1 MTVRSISRLGAL
13 MLAAMLLGTPV
24 LAADDPVVAVVNG
37 EEITRSDVEAARENL
52 PREYQAVPM
61 EQLYTLLLTSMID
74 SKLVAADARNRGLDK
89 EAEYQRRLATV
100 ADQLL
105 ERYAVRQVIDAAVS
119 DEKLRAMY
127 DERQSGEQ
135 AVELRARHILV
146 ETADA
151 ATDLIKQLDEG
162 ADFAALAQEHST
174 GPSGPRGG
182 ELGFFGRGQMVGP
195 FEEAAFALEDGQ
207 HSREPV
213 QTQFGFHVIKVEE
226 RRAVTPPSFE
236 DSIDQLRE
244 EAAQFAGQKYV
255 EELRATAEIERFS
268 IDGSKP

>member
-1 MTVRSISRLGAL
+1 
-13 MLAAMLLGTPV
+13 
-24 LAADDPVVAVVNG
+24 
-37 EEITRSDVEAARENL
+37 
-52 PREYQAVPM
+52 
-61 EQLYTLLLTSMID
+61 
-74 SKLVAADARNRGLDK
+74 
-89 EAEYQRRLATV
+89 
-100 ADQLL
+100 
-105 ERYAVRQVIDAAVS
+105 
-119 DEKLRAMY
+119 MY
-127 DERQSGEQ
+127 DERQTGEQ

-146 ETADA
+146 ETGEA
-151 ATDLIKQLDEG
+151 AADLIKQLDEG

-236 DSIDQLRE
+236 DSVDQLRE

-255 EELRATAEIERFS
+255 EELRATADIQRFN
-268 IDGSKP
+268 IDGSQQ